1 MNTDNIKFGKLIK
14 EKRLKYGWSRKK
26 LGEIVGLHEST
37 IQRYEE
43 GKIKKVSTNIIKT
56 FFKALNIEI
65 EKNDFGIL
73 NSWNFLTNSLNVLD
87 FEYTDKKM
95 LEILISN
102 ISKFMTKF
110 NYALTE
116 VDSENNITVMEISER
131 VKIKNTYPA
140 FVIVLAFILRKNI
153 NSFTFEDIDNFYS
166 FFKKRQVKISLLD
179 NEFGKILVPF
189 ILFMMKVKN
198 IDKEEFL
205 NYSKI
210 IEDIFEEYFK

>member
-210 IEDIFEEYFK
+210 IENIFEEYFK

>member
-198 IDKEEFL
+198 IDKEQFL

-210 IEDIFEEYFK
+210 IENIFEEYFK

>member
-189 ILFMMKVKN
+189 ILFMMKAKN

-205 NYSKI
+205 NYSRI

>member
-1 MNTDNIKFGKLIK
+1 
-14 EKRLKYGWSRKK
+14 
-26 LGEIVGLHEST
+26 
-37 IQRYEE
+37 
-43 GKIKKVSTNIIKT
+43 
-56 FFKALNIEI
+56 
-65 EKNDFGIL
+65 
-73 NSWNFLTNSLNVLD
+73 
-87 FEYTDKKM
+87 M

-210 IEDIFEEYFK
+210 IENIFEEYFK

>member
-73 NSWNFLTNSLNVLD
+73 NSWNFLTNALNVLD

-210 IEDIFEEYFK
+210 IENIFEEYFK